1 MKKSEIRRP
10 VVEKEKR
17 KLLKVMILL
26 AKVYKKGAKSKEER
40 VAYDELMDELKSSR
54 KKL

>member
-1 MKKSEIRRP
+1 VKTAEIKRS
-10 VVEKEKR
+10 VVQKEKR

-40 VAYDELMDELKSSR
+40 VAYDELMDELKHVR
-54 KKL
+54 KKA

>member
-1 MKKSEIRRP
+1 MGNEIKRS
-10 VVEKEKR
+10 VVQKEKR

-40 VAYDELMDELKSSR
+40 MAYEELMQELKESR

>member
-1 MKKSEIRRP
+1 MKKDEIRRS
-10 VVEKEKR
+10 VVQKEKR

-40 VAYDELMDELKSSR
+40 VAYDELMTELKGSR
-54 KKL
+54 KKV

>member
-1 MKKSEIRRP
+1 MKHAELKRS
-10 VVEKEKR
+10 VVQKEKR

-40 VAYDELMDELKSSR
+40 VAYDELMAELKNSR